1 VTALARSITDA
12 GTAEAVVLVVHE
24 LSSNSVRHG
33 GGSGRLRMWVNGHAL
48 HCEVSD
54 QGPGLSDPGAVG
66 RELPP
71 HGAPGGRGLW
81 LARRMSE
88 LQISTGSCGTT
99 MTAVVAL

>member
-1 VTALARSITDA
+1 MTALARTIADA

-33 GGSGRLRMWVNGHAL
+33 GGSGRLRMWVNGRAL

-66 RELPP
+66 RDLPP

-81 LARRMSE
+81 LARRMSD
-88 LQISTGSCGTT
+88 LQIATGARGTT